1 LFKGLANLASLMKQ
15 AQSMGGKMREIQAE
29 LQAKRVT
36 GEAGGGMVT
45 VEVNGLGEILKL
57 TIDPQLIERGEREMI
72 EDLTPAAVNQAIA
85 RSKQLHVEA
94 MKSMTGGVN
103 LPGLDDALSKIAGMD
118 AAPDETNIDEEE
130 AADET
135 RP

>member
-1 LFKGLANLASLMKQ
+1 MFKGLANLASLMKQ